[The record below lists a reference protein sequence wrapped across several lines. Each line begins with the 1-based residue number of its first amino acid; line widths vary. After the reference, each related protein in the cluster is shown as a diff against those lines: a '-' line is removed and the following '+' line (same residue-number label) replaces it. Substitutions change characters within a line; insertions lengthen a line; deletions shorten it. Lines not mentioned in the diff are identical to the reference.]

1 MEFGDPHEPAAHPHP
16 GCIVAEHR
24 LCREVSGSRH
34 GLRLDVPTLGVD
46 DFEELGVVEFKSPI
60 PVHAVCP
67 AGFEKVDVHQSFWN
81 DFFRLI
87 SVGLYRPA
95 KTVVTCRSGARYMI
109 GLNHQGLVEVLKQVK
124 HAAEEG
130 MAALPGASQTPN

>member
-1 MEFGDPHEPAAHPHP
+1 MNLPRTLVLAALLLNT
-16 GCIVAEHR
+16 GCAAKSAVR
-24 LCREVSGSRH
+24 GMDS
-34 GLRLDVPTLGVD
+34 RLDVPTLGVD

-95 KTVVTCRSGARYMI
+95 KTMVTCRSGASYMI

-130 MAALPGASQTPN
+130 MAALPGAGQKSN

>member
-1 MEFGDPHEPAAHPHP
+1 MTLPRIIILTALLLNTGCAAKSAVR
-16 GCIVAEHR
+16 GMDTQLE
-24 LCREVSGSRH
+24 
-34 GLRLDVPTLGVD
+34 VPTLGVD
-46 DFEELGVVEFKSPI
+46 DFEELGLVEFKSPI

-67 AGFEKVDVHQSFWN
+67 SGFVKVDVHQSFWI

-87 SVGLYRPA
+87 SLGLYRPA

-124 HAAEEG
+124 RSAEEG
-130 MAALPGASQTPN
+130 MAALPGQGQATN

>member
-1 MEFGDPHEPAAHPHP
+1 MNMPRTMVLAALLLNT
-16 GCIVAEHR
+16 GCAAKSAVRGMDA
-24 LCREVSGSRH
+24 
-34 GLRLDVPTLGVD
+34 RLDVPTLGVD

-95 KTVVTCRSGARYMI
+95 KTMVTCRSGAATI

-124 HAAEEG
+124 RSAEEG
-130 MAALPGASQTPN
+130 MALPGAGQATN

>member
-1 MEFGDPHEPAAHPHP
+1 MTSKSW
-16 GCIVAEHR
+16 
-24 LCREVSGSRH
+24 VSWSSRA
-34 GLRLDVPTLGVD
+34 RFRFTR
-46 DFEELGVVEFKSPI
+46 
-60 PVHAVCP
+60 
-67 AGFEKVDVHQSFWN
+67 FEKVDVHQSFWN